1 MSASEPDHFDSQS
14 EGPQSVR
21 GCCMRQPGGCH
32 VAPEQEWKFPVS
44 HRALVSVTA
53 NGVPRSWLLTAGN
66 GSARHIRPSRRV
78 NKPSG

>member
-32 VAPEQEWKFPVS
+32 VAPEQEWKFPVV
-44 HRALVSVTA
+44 AP
-53 NGVPRSWLLTAGN
+53 G
-66 GSARHIRPSRRV
+66 ARIGDSQWGATVMASNRRERVRPSHSSV
-78 NKPSG
+78 ATCQ